1 MVLVLPQE
9 GKKMAKKQ
17 TKSVE
22 IEQPIETQI
31 SYTKTQI
38 YNSKRYMNKKDIV
51 TVMLKDDEK
60 YTFDQVDK
68 LIEQFLKGG
77 K

>member
-1 MVLVLPQE
+1 M
-9 GKKMAKKQ
+9 GRKKKTDEIAEV
-17 TKSVE
+17 VE
-22 IEQPIETQI
+22 VVENAI
-31 SYTKTQI
+31 SYTKAQI
-38 YNSKRYMNKKDIV
+38 YKAKRYMNKKDII
-51 TVMLKDDEK
+51 TIMLEEDKR